1 MKYSLICIFV
11 LTLCSCT
18 ISKKLSNDEVEIL
31 KKAISLNET
40 SAVADAKV
48 ILDKRIKKFN
58 LKNDWIL
65 KVQLL
70 VVTKEY
76 DVALEVSEQL
86 IKRFP
91 DYIEM
96 IVLHCVLSKY
106 ILPSDEATIIY
117 QQSVEQIQIIAE
129 RLTNLQQKYN
139 ALGNLLL
146 LYCLFNDIS
155 NKQLCL
161 SEISNL
167 QISQEENVIIE
178 QISKSTESELFV
190 MCNIY

>member
-117 QQSVEQIQIIAE
+117 QQSIEQIQIIAE
-129 RLTNLQQKYN
+129 KLTNLQQKYN

-161 SEISNL
+161 TEINNL
-167 QISQEENVIIE
+167 QISQEEKAIIE